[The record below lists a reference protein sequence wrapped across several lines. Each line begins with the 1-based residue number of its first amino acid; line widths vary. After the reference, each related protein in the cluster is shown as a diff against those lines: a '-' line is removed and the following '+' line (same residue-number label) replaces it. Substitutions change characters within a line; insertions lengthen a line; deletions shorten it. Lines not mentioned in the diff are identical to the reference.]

1 MKKISLLALASLIAL
16 SGVAS
21 AQSFDLNAMPLGQF
35 PSVTDKV
42 STGSIGAPL
51 KKRVIV
57 RDGANVTQFYTVDDN
72 GDVTVVSEKAN

>member
-1 MKKISLLALASLIAL
+1 MKKISLIAIASLIAV
-16 SGVAS
+16 SGVAN

-35 PSVTDKV
+35 PSMTDKV

-57 RDGANVTQFYTVDDN
+57 RDGANVTQFFTVDDN
-72 GDVTVVSEKAN
+72 GDMTIVLEKKN